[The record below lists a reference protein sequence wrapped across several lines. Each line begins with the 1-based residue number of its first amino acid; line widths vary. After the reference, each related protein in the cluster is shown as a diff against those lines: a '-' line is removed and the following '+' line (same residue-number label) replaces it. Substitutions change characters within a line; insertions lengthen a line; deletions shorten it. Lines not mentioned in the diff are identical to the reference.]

1 MIDDE
6 KIYTYILVYV
16 DGFLIIFKNPK
27 IQMDDIAFQF
37 RLKEDS
43 IGQLDELLSI
53 DISKRHIGGKGE
65 YWVMGSEKY
74 IKEALR
80 KI

>member
-1 MIDDE
+1 
-6 KIYTYILVYV
+6 
-16 DGFLIIFKNPK
+16 
-27 IQMDDIAFQF
+27 MDDIAFQF